1 MRGVFNNSSVF
12 NRLGYD
18 FFLIVV
24 FIFASMSMEMTS
36 SIVSDLRPFVQRRD
50 LLSGINDRVERLK
63 FYRYGPS
70 DLAWLD

>member
-18 FFLIVV
+18 FFIVV

-36 SIVSDLRPFVQRRD
+36 STVSDLRPFVQRRD
-50 LLSGINDRVERLK
+50 LLSDINGRVERLK